1 MLANYESIHKC
12 FHSEEEF
19 PRSWGLVILFFF
31 CGRGGAYFTVFSI
44 LACVAL
50 TGRMIGD
57 RWIGSDLEGSN
68 CGLI

>member
-1 MLANYESIHKC
+1 MKVYINVFILKRN
-12 FHSEEEF
+12 FQ
-19 PRSWGLVILFFF
+19 GLGVWLYFFFF